1 MKIYFVPPH
10 PNRPPAASGGD
21 KGFERAKAMEV
32 DFIITIAIA
41 TVVLTFIM
49 QAGRIMRVYAMHKTV
64 REALSRNSD
73 LTADL
78 LDRIERDRRIS
89 FGDGRIGIV
98 LIAIAA
104 ALIVFGL
111 IEGDPN
117 DIRESAEIAIFPLFV
132 GAALLGRLW
141 YLRSRGE
148 KS

>member
-1 MKIYFVPPH
+1 
-10 PNRPPAASGGD
+10 
-21 KGFERAKAMEV
+21 MEV
-32 DFIITIAIA
+32 DIIISLAIA
-41 TVVLTFIM
+41 TVCVTLIM
-49 QAGRIMRVYAMHKTV
+49 QLSRIMRVYAMHRTV
-64 REALSRNSD
+64 REALSRESS
-73 LTADL
+73 LTPEL
-78 LDRIERDRRIS
+78 LDRMEQNKSWS

-98 LIAIAA
+98 LVAIAA

-117 DIRESAEIAIFPLFV
+117 DIRESTEIAIFPLFV